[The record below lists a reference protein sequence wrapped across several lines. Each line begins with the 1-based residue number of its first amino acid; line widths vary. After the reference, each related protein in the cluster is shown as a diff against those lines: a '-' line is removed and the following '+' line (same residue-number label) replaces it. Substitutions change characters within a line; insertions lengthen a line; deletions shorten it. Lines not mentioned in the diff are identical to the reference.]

1 MKDVIVVG
9 CGIMGATI
17 ALALRKQG
25 RDVLILDG
33 DKPKCG
39 TNPSGGHI
47 KPSWSGGMSKQDY
60 DTAFET
66 LSGIWDVKEETFK
79 VTVGG
84 VKIVNTSIWRV
95 DTAVVVK
102 TPRCVATVEGIG
114 LLHSNAPEVVFRKDD
129 VLLTERCRLLVIAA
143 GVWCADLLPSV
154 FPPGSL
160 KAKQGVSF
168 RFPGQVEP
176 FIRPWAPYKQVVAH
190 QQGPDE
196 IWVGDGSAIKPE
208 NWDAHMTSQR
218 ALTRCRNALGT
229 KSLPKRTIIGLRPY
243 CSLGDGPC
251 YLNRVSKSLWVATGA
266 GKLGTI
272 AAGWAAH
279 RIVND
284 A

>member
-1 MKDVIVVG
+1 M
-9 CGIMGATI
+9 
-17 ALALRKQG
+17 
-25 RDVLILDG
+25 ILDG
-33 DKPKCG
+33 AKDSAG

-47 KPSWSGGMSKQDY
+47 KPSWAGGMSRTDY
-60 DTAFET
+60 DTAFEM
-66 LSGIWDVKEETFK
+66 LSNIWDVKEETFK
-79 VTVGG
+79 VTVAG
-84 VKIVNTSIWRV
+84 VRVVNTSVWRV
-95 DTAVVVK
+95 DTDVVVQ
-102 TPRCVATVEGIG
+102 TPRTVATVEQIG
-114 LLHSNAPEVVFRKDD
+114 LINSNAPEVSFRTGN
-129 VLLTERCRLLVIAA
+129 LLTIERCRLLVVAA

-154 FPPGSL
+154 FPTGSL

-176 FIRPWAPYKQVVAH
+176 FIKPWAPYKQVVAH
-190 QQGPDE
+190 QQTADE

-229 KSLPKRTIIGLRPY
+229 KSLPRRTIIGLRPY

-251 YLNRVSKSLWVATGA
+251 YLNRISKSLWVATGA